1 MKRILIACCLSGL
14 IVGGTGC
21 GKKTPAVVEVAVDPN
36 AVSQAFSNAPPEAQQ
51 EASQA
56 LDSLHSGDAV
66 ASFEQLQRLESKAG
80 LTPQQMRE
88 AGRAKAAAL
97 QQMQKAAAAGD
108 QKSQQ
113 AMDRY
118 RSSR

>member
-1 MKRILIACCLSGL
+1 M
-14 IVGGTGC
+14 IVGVAGC
-21 GKKTPAVVEVAVDPN
+21 GKKTPAVVEVAVDPS
-36 AVSQAFSNAPPEAQQ
+36 AVSQAFSNAPPEARQ

-56 LDSLHSGDAV
+56 LDSLQSGNAV
-66 ASFEQLQRLESKAG
+66 ASFEQLQRLETKAG

-97 QQMQKAAAAGD
+97 QQVQKAAAAGD
-108 QKSQQ
+108 QRAQQ
-113 AMDRY
+113 TMDQY